1 MHDFQ
6 KIYERLEELML
17 NKFSECIDK
26 WNKENADECKFELK
40 HFTNQSM
47 NPGTERFPY
56 FALTTEEKEQG
67 KKDRIIDTINYRFN
81 FEFFYEKDDILAFE
95 KTLCYQHIICEMLN
109 EDDFEYWMNFEVPKL
124 TQKKFE
130 LLVHVEW

>member
-17 NKFSECIDK
+17 NKLSECIDK

-47 NPGTERFPY
+47 NPGIEKLPY
-56 FALTTEEKEQG
+56 FGLTFEEKEQA
-67 KKDRIIDTINYRFN
+67 KKDRIIDTINYKFN
-81 FEFFYEKDDILAFE
+81 FEFFYEKDKVPDFE
-95 KTLCYQHIICEMLN
+95 KTLIYEHIIVEMLE
-109 EDDFEYWMNFEVPKL
+109 EDDFEYWQNFEVPKL
-124 TQKKFE
+124 TPKKFD
-130 LLVHVEW
+130 LVVHVEW

>member
-1 MHDFQ
+1 MCLDC
-6 KIYERLEELML
+6 
-17 NKFSECIDK
+17 NV
-26 WNKENADECKFELK
+26 
-40 HFTNQSM
+40 
-47 NPGTERFPY
+47 FP
-56 FALTTEEKEQG
+56 
-67 KKDRIIDTINYRFN
+67 FN
-81 FEFFYEKDDILAFE
+81 EKDDVPAFE

>member
-1 MHDFQ
+1 MRGFLT
-6 KIYERLEELML
+6 IYERLEELLL
-17 NKFSECIDK
+17 NKLSEYIDR
-26 WNKENADECKFELK
+26 WNKENSDEFKFELK
-40 HFTNQSM
+40 HFTNQNM
-47 NPGTERFPY
+47 NPGIERFPY
-56 FALTTEEKEQG
+56 FALTIDEKEQG
-67 KKDRIIDTINYRFN
+67 KKDRIIDTINYKFN
-81 FEFFYEKDDILAFE
+81 FEFFYEKDDVPAFE